1 MLSSVMQFF
10 NGGIKVARLLVGLK
24 AGLTAGAS
32 GIANAVAS
40 GDVAGVFTTV
50 GSSGTG
56 KMPPWQ
62 PGRLALV
69 WNQGA
74 NTMTL
79 YSAEGATIPTGLAQ
93 KVQFTGATGTKTAGD
108 TGISVVSG
116 SFYLFVGSYDA
127 TGAYPVWNL
136 AAFGQSAG
144 AFNGSVGATTP
155 NTGAFTTLS
164 ASGTATMAEVDA
176 TKVVSTG
183 VVSGTF
189 LDGSAADA
197 ISSAGSGQSDATAL
211 TAAVNRISTVSA
223 TTTGVKLPPIAT
235 VGVGGM
241 VMVQNNDGTNA
252 CHVYSAGSE
261 TIDTQTGSTGVTL
274 SHAKSAIFFAV
285 TSAKWISIGGVFSA

>member
-1 MLSSVMQFF
+1 MLSSVMQIF
-10 NGGIKVARLLVGLK
+10 NGGIKVARILVGFK

-79 YSAEGATIPTGLAQ
+79 YSAEGATIPAGLAQ

-108 TGISVVSG
+108 TGISVASG

-155 NTGAFTTLS
+155 NTGAFTTVTASGNISTSTFFQGSVS
-164 ASGTATMAEVDA
+164 ASVTA
-176 TKVVSTG
+176 
-183 VVSGTF
+183 
-189 LDGSAADA
+189 
-197 ISSAGSGQSDATAL
+197 AGSSQADGTAL
-211 TAAVNRISTVSA
+211 TSETNVIATNSA
-223 TTTGVKLPPIAT
+223 TTKGVILPSAAT
-235 VGVGGM
+235 VGIGGKCYLI
-241 VMVQNNDGTNA
+241 NATSNA
-252 CHVYSAGSE
+252 CHVYGAGSD
-261 TIDTQTGSTGVTL
+261 TIDGTAGATGVTL
-274 SHAKSAIFFAV
+274 TNAHRAVFIVSAAGAWV
-285 TSAKWISIGGVFSA
+285 SMGMVAGAT